1 MFKLLTWSHLVVPGK
16 IKASNLIIF
25 LPWERIL
32 PAELY
37 IHVSPFHF
45 HYFLTCPLL
54 TTYLCFGPT
63 VNKVRSEF
71 RNIFFEMG
79 FTEMPTNR

>member
-1 MFKLLTWSHLVVPGK
+1 MLKLLIRSLSVALGK
-16 IKASNLIIF
+16 IKASSLTIS
-25 LPWERIL
+25 LPLAQIL
-32 PAELY
+32 LAELY
-37 IHVSPFHF
+37 IHVSPF
-45 HYFLTCPLL
+45 YFYYLPIQKLLL
-54 TTYLCFGPT
+54 TYLHSDYV

>member
-1 MFKLLTWSHLVVPGK
+1 MFKLLTWSHSVVPGK

-25 LPWERIL
+25 LPWGRIL

-37 IHVSPFHF
+37 IHVSPPRL
-45 HYFLTCPLL
+45 HYLLDRPLL
-54 TTYLCFGPT
+54 TAHLRFGPT